1 MRRLAGGPR
10 PLQRNL
16 ASPFLATES
25 TSAGRRTVICGSVGC
40 ECLRH
45 KSPEL
50 IQFGASFVGVKIG
63 LLGSD
68 STKTPFVRALHS
80 FAVLVGGD
88 GLTKSAFSPV
98 PIDEAWQGSYQHL
111 VFAGIVGLN
120 RQNSGFPT
128 FGGWASH

>member
-1 MRRLAGGPR
+1 MFETQKPGTDSVRG
-10 PLQRNL
+10 
-16 ASPFLATES
+16 FF
-25 TSAGRRTVICGSVGC
+25 CGN
-40 ECLRH
+40 
-45 KSPEL
+45 
-50 IQFGASFVGVKIG
+50 QNQAA
-63 LLGSD
+63 GSD

-128 FGGWASH
+128 FGGWERH